1 MPFKLNQINIANCFQ
16 VFSLKAFI
24 LKKYSKMEKKKSKK
38 SIFSDSKTSTT
49 MMTSALDGTAEIN
62 LDVFS

>member
-1 MPFKLNQINIANCFQ
+1 MP
-16 VFSLKAFI
+16 FI
-24 LKKYSKMEKKKSKK
+24 LKKYSKMGKKKSKK

-49 MMTSALDGTAEIN
+49 LMISSLDRTAETN

>member
-1 MPFKLNQINIANCFQ
+1 MG
-16 VFSLKAFI
+16 
-24 LKKYSKMEKKKSKK
+24 KKKSKK

-49 MMTSALDGTAEIN
+49 MMISALDRTAEIN